1 MRALAILLLI
11 WPAMLPAETVVATRN
26 LRAQTVL
33 SERDFAL
40 RDIQVAGALS
50 SVEGLAGME
59 TRGAIYIGRPI
70 RPGDV
75 GPPAVV
81 ERNGIVSLIYDSGG
95 LLITAEGRA
104 LGRGGVG
111 DRLRVMNLSSR
122 MTISGII
129 QSDGSVK
136 VQ

>member
-1 MRALAILLLI
+1 MRLLAILVLA
-11 WPAMLPAETVVATRN
+11 WPLCASAETVVATRN

-33 SERDFAL
+33 TAQDFAI

-50 SVEGLAGME
+50 SDKGLVGME
-59 TRGAIYIGRPI
+59 TRVAIYIGRPI
-70 RPGDV
+70 RPGDI
-75 GPPAVV
+75 GPPALV
-81 ERNGIVSLIYDSGG
+81 ERNAIVSLIYDRGG

-104 LGRGGVG
+104 LGRGGAGEQV
-111 DRLRVMNLSSR
+111 RVMNLSSR
-122 MTISGII
+122 STIGGII

>member
-1 MRALAILLLI
+1 MRVLAILLLL
-11 WPAMLPAETVVATRN
+11 WPALAPAETVVATRN

-33 SERDFAL
+33 TEQDFAI

-50 SVEGLAGME
+50 SAEGLAGME
-59 TRGAIYIGRPI
+59 TRVAIYIGRPI
-70 RPGDV
+70 RPGDI
-75 GPPAVV
+75 GPPALV
-81 ERNGIVSLIYDSGG
+81 ERNGIVTLIYDHGG

-111 DRLRVMNLSSR
+111 DRLRVMNLASR
-122 MTISGII
+122 NTISGII
-129 QSDGSVK
+129 QPDGSVK